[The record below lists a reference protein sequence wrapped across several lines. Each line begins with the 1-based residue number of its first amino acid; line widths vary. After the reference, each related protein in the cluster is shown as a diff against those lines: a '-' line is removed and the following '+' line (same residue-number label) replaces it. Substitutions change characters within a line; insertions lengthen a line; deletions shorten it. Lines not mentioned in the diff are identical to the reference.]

1 MNTTILISLAL
12 NIVTVLLVVF
22 ILHSFK
28 NRNLKDKNDKSKFR
42 QFVEHVVLNSKEISD
57 KFTSNSKHGI
67 HGIAKNQLQTF
78 ENKLNEFQ
86 KKLNENNVK
95 MFEDKLQKMERQFGD
110 LQEKVNK
117 LSKLSDAETKTE
129 IVENLLPA
137 NEDIKYFRSK
147 QGNFFFE
154 EVFNESEGKFKVFDI
169 NGNEGK
175 FEYYGGVVNSDFFI
189 DICSFENNPSEVP
202 NKTKIRTIIPGVV
215 KKDNNSNWEVFTPAK
230 IKFE

>member
-1 MNTTILISLAL
+1 MDNIVLISLSFS
-12 NIVTVLLVVF
+12 IVTLLLVFF
-22 ILHSFK
+22 ILYRFK
-28 NRNLKDKNDKSKFR
+28 KRNLNYKNNKSQFR
-42 QFVEHVVLNSKEISD
+42 QLVEYVVLNSKDISD

-67 HGIAKNQLQTF
+67 NGIAKNQLQTF
-78 ENKLNEFQ
+78 ENRMNEFQ

-117 LSKLSDAETKTE
+117 LSKISDTETKTE
-129 IVENLLPA
+129 IIENLLPA
-137 NEDIKYFRSK
+137 KEDIKFFRSK
-147 QGNFFFE
+147 QGKLFFE
-154 EVFNESEGKFKVFDI
+154 EVIVESEGKFKVFDI

-215 KKDNNSNWEVFTPAK
+215 KKDNNGNWEVYTQAK